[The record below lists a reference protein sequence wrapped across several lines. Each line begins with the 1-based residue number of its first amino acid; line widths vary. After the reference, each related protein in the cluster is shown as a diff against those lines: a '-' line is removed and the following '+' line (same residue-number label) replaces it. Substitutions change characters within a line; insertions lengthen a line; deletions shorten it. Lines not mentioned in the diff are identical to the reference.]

1 MKAKC
6 LLCALMLPAF
16 ALTGCG
22 DQVSPPTE
30 SETDT
35 TTTTTVTEL
44 TTTTGETTSATEST
58 TGTADST
65 EATTSTTAATAPPVA
80 EAPDSLFAVVL
91 PESVKPAETS
101 EPDESSE
108 TKEPDESSDSE
119 PAVPT
124 EKAYPFNFNY
134 VFTEEAVGLRLDGG
148 TYQTISFDFSQI
160 IRKDGTLDYRLYD
173 CNFDGDPD
181 LLIPLKKD
189 DNKQICAMFI
199 WNNSTKKFYE
209 TAITAENPTFSAEK
223 KQYTTIGTL
232 SSKQSVMVTGYQ
244 WSGAAPGISFI
255 VYGDY
260 KSNALTFKDNATGK
274 TETKNYDT
282 ADALTAALSDYRK

>member
-22 DQVSPPTE
+22 DRVDPPTE
-30 SETDT
+30 SLTDST
-35 TTTTTVTEL
+35 TTTTTEL
-44 TTTTGETTSATEST
+44 TTTTAETTSATDSE
-58 TGTADST
+58 TGTSETT
-65 EATTSTTAATAPPVA
+65 ETTTSTTATTALPPA

-91 PESVKPAETS
+91 PESVKQAEPSEPAE
-101 EPDESSE
+101 SSDP
-108 TKEPDESSDSE
+108 KEPDESSGAEQTE
-119 PAVPT
+119 PP
-124 EKAYPFNFNY
+124 EKAYPLYFNY
-134 VFTEEAVGLRLDGG
+134 VFSKESVGLRLEGG
-148 TYQTISFDFSQI
+148 TYQNLSFDFSQI
-160 IRKDGTLDYRLYD
+160 IRKDGTLDYRLCD

-232 SSKQSVMVTGYQ
+232 SSKQSVMVTGYR
-244 WSGAAPGISFI
+244 WSGAAPEISFI

-260 KSNALTFKDNATGK
+260 KSKALTFKDNTTGK